1 MCIIGIMF
9 TSSHI
14 THQHSSQVLHD
25 PLNITHF
32 LIQQKKKLLVL
43 LWMYQALYIYI
54 YIYCVSMYKYLVINI
69 LNTYLVFDT
78 VFAFKV
84 FLRIIVEFDI

>member
-1 MCIIGIMF
+1 MF

-43 LWMYQALYIYI
+43 LWMYQALYIY
-54 YIYCVSMYKYLVINI
+54 CVSMYKYLVINI

>member
-54 YIYCVSMYKYLVINI
+54 NINKCISLYLVINI
-69 LNTYLVFDT
+69 LNTYLIFDT

>member
-32 LIQQKKKLLVL
+32 LIQQKEKLLVL

-54 YIYCVSMYKYLVINI
+54 NINKCISPYLAINI
-69 LNTYLVFDT
+69 LNTYLIIDT